1 MAMREARL
9 EVDGE
14 PVAEDEAGLP
24 NESPCARVA
33 RRGYGRVV
41 GGVWCTRA
49 ATGARVRVGA
59 RAGYWCVCV
68 CVVAGI
74 TAGARAPRPVDGW
87 MRSVLFS

>member
-41 GGVWCTRA
+41 GGVWRTRA

-59 RAGYWCVCV
+59 RAATGACVR
-68 CVVAGI
+68 VVAGI

>member
-1 MAMREARL
+1 MREARL

-24 NESPCARVA
+24 NESPCARGA
-33 RRGYGRVV
+33 RRGHGRVV
-41 GGVWCTRA
+41 GGVWRTRA

-68 CVVAGI
+68 CVWSRGSP
-74 TAGARAPRPVDGW
+74 RALALRDRWMNGW